1 ASETRSHKL
10 SFSIGVATLEP
21 ERMACF
27 EELLEQADQ
36 AMYEQKRMK
45 RRRSSERSEN
55 EAHIA
60 PDTLPFALS
69 TSPKAASHG
78 TFDNAAIGMAV
89 VSVDG
94 SWLQVNESLCKLL
107 GYSEQELRA
116 TSFQMMTHPDDLRHV
131 QSYIQRVLEG
141 YIQSHEQEK
150 RYIHEQG

>member
-1 ASETRSHKL
+1 GDEFTVLVTDLNASKEDAIARLNENLKAYNASETRNHKL

-45 RRRSSERSEN
+45 RRSTERSEN
-55 EAHIA
+55 ETQFN
-60 PDTLPFALS
+60 PDSLPFALS
-69 TSPKAASHG
+69 TNPKAHGGSHG

-116 TSFQMMTHPDDLRHV
+116 T
-131 QSYIQRVLEG
+131 
-141 YIQSHEQEK
+141 
-150 RYIHEQG
+150 